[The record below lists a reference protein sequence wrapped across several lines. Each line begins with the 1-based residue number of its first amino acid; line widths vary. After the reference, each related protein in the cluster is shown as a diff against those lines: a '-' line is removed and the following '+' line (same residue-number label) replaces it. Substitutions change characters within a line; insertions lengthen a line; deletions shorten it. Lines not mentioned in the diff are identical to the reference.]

1 MTANALQHSKK
12 QTIRYVADTA
22 TRRADNLITEEIV
35 IASIA
40 RPSLN
45 CVVWQA
51 ARRER
56 RLTSRRCNM
65 IFKLRHDNYASVCSS
80 HISNTL
86 KSPYTIVIVYIL
98 TTHMTKVSGYLLGK

>member
-1 MTANALQHSKK
+1 MTANVLQQSKK

-22 TRRADNLITEEIV
+22 TRRADNLITEEVV

-45 CVVWQA
+45 CVVLQA

-56 RLTSRRCNM
+56 RLTSRRWNM
-65 IFKLRHDNYASVCSS
+65 IFKLRHDAYN
-80 HISNTL
+80 N
-86 KSPYTIVIVYIL
+86 
-98 TTHMTKVSGYLLGK
+98 